1 MPSRLL
7 ARIAGRCPT
16 HDRVSYAVISRLE
29 RELGMSPSPPPDS
42 FVDTYSDP
50 TLIDCGHAWCR
61 TRRR

>member
-7 ARIAGRCPT
+7 ARIARRCPT
-16 HDRVSYAVISRLE
+16 HDRASYAVISRLE
-29 RELGMSPSPPPDS
+29 RELGMPLSPPPAS

-50 TLIDCGHAWCR
+50 ALIDCGHAWCH